1 MSTDYLEI
9 KLPLVLRPFSKK
21 YEKTTRKLGGR
32 PWIHGLGEEKE
43 VTADESVFHAH
54 SVIFGNP
61 G

>member
-1 MSTDYLEI
+1 MSMSTDYLEI

-54 SVIFGNP
+54 SV
-61 G
+61 